1 MRRKGKGGDGK
12 KWREGPLMH
21 FWLRHCSLYIGLAT
35 GKSAVT
41 IVNAGSLRRYLPCS
55 VRQML
60 LRLTLSGPGVQRLL
74 WIGLQPVA
82 VLGPSREEAQA
93 LPVSWS
99 PVMSHFFV
107 FPNCRKVGN
116 FWKKPRRRQYRFT
129 NYSDDVMQWCKSGS
143 RHGTRQIYF
152 SFRGGFRLF
161 TPWPRALPL
170 DPAGGSGLRL
180 PLYASATA
188 LAVGLCP
195 LPQIV

>member
-1 MRRKGKGGDGK
+1 
-12 KWREGPLMH
+12 MH

-129 NYSDDVMQWCKSGS
+129 NYTLYSDDVMQWCKSGLKA
-143 RHGTRQIYF
+143 RHSTNLLQLQ
-152 SFRGGFRLF
+152 GGVSPFYPLTKGSAPGPRWGL
-161 TPWPRALPL
+161 WP
-170 DPAGGSGLRL
+170 
-180 PLYASATA
+180 
-188 LAVGLCP
+188 
-195 LPQIV
+195 